1 MQEADAMVL
10 SISAWTWY
18 DWIGNLGYLIL
29 LLSYI
34 TTDGLRLRM
43 CAAIALPM
51 LAVVAYVGGIRP
63 PGLAAIWL
71 LLLACVNTY
80 RLIVRSSDGSATSLT
95 IEEEAL
101 RLWLFPTMSQADFVN
116 LLKAG
121 KRSVVGSGTFLAT
134 QGEKIDQLHFITQG
148 AAHVITNGMVVATLR
163 EGSLVGEVSFFR
175 DDVATASVV
184 AQGDIKVL
192 SFGRQQL
199 RKLMNSRETLQR
211 ALHESIGRDLGFKLT
226 SFDESRF

>member
-1 MQEADAMVL
+1 MQGADAMFL
-10 SISAWTWY
+10 NMSAWAWT
-18 DWIGNLGYLIL
+18 DWMGNLGYLIL
-29 LLSYI
+29 LVSYF
-34 TTDGLRLRM
+34 TTDAMRLRLL
-43 CAAIALPM
+43 AAIGLPV
-51 LAVVAYVGGIRP
+51 LAVVAYVGGMHP
-63 PGLAAIWL
+63 PWLAAMWL
-71 LLLACVNTY
+71 LLLSTINAF
-80 RLIVRSSDGSATSLT
+80 RLIVRSPDGGKKSLT

-101 RLWLFPTMSQADFVN
+101 RLWLFPTMSHADFVN

-134 QGEKIDQLHFITQG
+134 QGEKIDKLHFITQG

-192 SFGRQQL
+192 SFGREQL
-199 RKLMNSRETLQR
+199 RKLMKSRETLHR

-226 SFDESRF
+226 QFDESRF